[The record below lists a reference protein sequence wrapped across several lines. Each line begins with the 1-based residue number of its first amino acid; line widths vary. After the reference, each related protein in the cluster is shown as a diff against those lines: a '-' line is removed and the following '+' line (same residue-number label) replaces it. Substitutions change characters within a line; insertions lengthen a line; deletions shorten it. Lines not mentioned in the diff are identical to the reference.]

1 MKATL
6 NNWVL
11 NKKGVDSVHKLL
23 LENNTF
29 YARCAKE
36 TQSHIA
42 EAALN
47 HVLYSCVAE
56 VENNFCRGLPPYFEI
71 SAAESITQERTRFVI
86 KDTYLDYIV

>member
-11 NKKGVDSVHKLL
+11 NKKGIDSVHKLL
-23 LENNTF
+23 LKNNTF

-47 HVLYSCVAE
+47 HILYSCVAE
-56 VENNFCRGLPPYFEI
+56 VENNFNAGLPAYFEI
-71 SAAESITQERTRFVI
+71 PAYDSITQERMRFVI